1 MLAYMLKI
9 VNCELEDPASDERMK
24 NCLLKELEYSILYAG
39 KLKVQFVFYF
49 DVLN

>member
-24 NCLLKELEYSILYAG
+24 NGLLKELEYSIHYAG
-39 KLKVQFVFYF
+39 KLNV
-49 DVLN
+49 